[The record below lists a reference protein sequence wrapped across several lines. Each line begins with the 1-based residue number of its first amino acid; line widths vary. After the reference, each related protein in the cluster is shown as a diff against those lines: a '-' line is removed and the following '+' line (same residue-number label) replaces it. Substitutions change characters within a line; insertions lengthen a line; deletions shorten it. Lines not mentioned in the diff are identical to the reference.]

1 MGSNPMT
8 SVLIRRREELDR
20 ERGRQR
26 PGGGGGGEADSAPS
40 QGCLEPPETGRSKE
54 GLFLRDPEGILETC

>member
-1 MGSNPMT
+1 MKKRNVGQSKGEAET
-8 SVLIRRREELDR
+8 
-20 ERGRQR
+20 
-26 PGGGGGGEADSAPS
+26 GGGEADSAPS